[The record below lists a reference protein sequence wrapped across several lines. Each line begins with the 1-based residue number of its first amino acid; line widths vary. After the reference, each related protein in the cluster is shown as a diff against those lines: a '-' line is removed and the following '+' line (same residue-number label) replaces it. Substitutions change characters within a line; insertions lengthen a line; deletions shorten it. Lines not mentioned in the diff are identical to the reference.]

1 MQAKITNG
9 SVEQYPYS
17 FQQLKNDNPDTSF
30 PVTPTPALFQAYGI
44 YDVTEVQPQY
54 DQSTHRVEEATPTLV
69 DGVWTQTWNIIPL
82 TEEELA
88 QREAKRLATL
98 EAERAYAYRT
108 ESDPLFFKAQR
119 GEATMQEWLDKVTE
133 IKSRYA

>member
-9 SVEQYPYS
+9 AVEQYPYS
-17 FQQLKNDNPDTSF
+17 FQQLKNDNPQTSY
-30 PVTPTPALFQAYGI
+30 PSTPSAEGLLSYGLHEVTA
-44 YDVTEVQPQY
+44 VQPQY
-54 DQSTHRVEEATPTLV
+54 DQTTHRVEEATPTLV
-69 DGVWTQTWNIIPL
+69 DGAWTQTWNIIPL

-98 EAERAYAYRT
+98 EGERAYAYRT

-119 GEATMQEWLDKVTE
+119 GEATMQQWLDKVTE
-133 IKSRYA
+133 IKARYA

>member
-9 SVEQYPYS
+9 AVEQYPYS
-17 FQQLKNDNPDTSF
+17 FQQLKNDNPQTSF
-30 PVTPTPALFQAYGI
+30 PITPTNALLQEFGV
-44 YDVTEVQPQY
+44 YDVVEAQPQY
-54 DQSTHRVEEATPTLV
+54 DQATHRVEEATPTLV
-69 DGVWTQTWNIIPL
+69 DGVWTQAWNIVAY

-98 EAERAYAYRT
+98 EGERAYAYRT

-119 GEATMQEWLDKVTE
+119 GEATMQEWLDKVAE
-133 IKSRYA
+133 IKARYV